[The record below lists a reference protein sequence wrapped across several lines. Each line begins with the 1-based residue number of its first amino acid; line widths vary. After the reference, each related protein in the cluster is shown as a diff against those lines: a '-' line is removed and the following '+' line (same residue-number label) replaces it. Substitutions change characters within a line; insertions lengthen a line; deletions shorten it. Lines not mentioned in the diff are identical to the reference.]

1 MTLSIYRYI
10 SLKPDIKGFNIFQ
23 SFPQAVRP
31 PYVHYGGK
39 GFPMWRRRAN
49 LNNLSVT
56 QNILKS
62 LKYERHDISLEDVIS
77 WKSYEGK
84 RRFTKPPAKGC
95 IKIQRLSYAKFLTI
109 FSEIVLHFIVRN
121 LSSFHRPLTINPH
134 PPSTQVSTPSRQ
146 SQPSLLP
153 AVLSPIAAS
162 PLRGNA
168 DTEAQMETEESL
180 KDIDLSTEI
189 SATNTRYHSS
199 SRGHPTTRR
208 PSYLSTEISHTNT
221 NHHSSSRGH
230 RTTRRPHSE
239 TFSGLRQQGL
249 RHCWRYNCHTCNFN
263 WFILIFII

>member
-1 MTLSIYRYI
+1 M
-10 SLKPDIKGFNIFQ
+10 
-23 SFPQAVRP
+23 
-31 PYVHYGGK
+31 HYGGK

-84 RRFTKPPAKGC
+84 RSLTEPPAKGC

-168 DTEAQMETEESL
+168 DTEAQMETEES
-180 KDIDLSTEI
+180 
-189 SATNTRYHSS
+189 YHV
-199 SRGHPTTRR
+199 SR
-208 PSYLSTEISHTNT
+208 
-221 NHHSSSRGH
+221 
-230 RTTRRPHSE
+230 
-239 TFSGLRQQGL
+239 
-249 RHCWRYNCHTCNFN
+249 
-263 WFILIFII
+263 ILISPQRSPLPTPDITPAPEVTPPPEDLLISPQRSPTPTPIITPAPEVTAPPEDLTLRPFLAYVSKDYDIVGGIIVILVIPIGSY